1 MTYVFL
7 IVVFIASLPFMIWLV
22 YTLMHNKHLPWETRI
37 LDDPYYSRPP
47 THSITL
53 LNLNNQ
59 KDLAGRKRTTIGQ

>member
-1 MTYVFL
+1 
-7 IVVFIASLPFMIWLV
+7 MIWLV

-47 THSITL
+47 THSITR

-59 KDLAGRKRTTIGQ
+59 KDPEERKRTTIGQ